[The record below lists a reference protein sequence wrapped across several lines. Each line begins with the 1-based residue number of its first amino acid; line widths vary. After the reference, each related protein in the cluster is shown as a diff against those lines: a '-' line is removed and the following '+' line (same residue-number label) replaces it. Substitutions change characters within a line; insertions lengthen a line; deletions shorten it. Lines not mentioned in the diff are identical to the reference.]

1 MVPIRVAETVFYTKD
16 SISKRFGLA
25 PSTID
30 DYVARGL
37 LQPIKS
43 GDGIAFLST
52 ALVTIEIIQ
61 KGKSLGFSL
70 WEIKRLVDAHSG
82 VSPFANDGNGGK
94 A

>member
-1 MVPIRVAETVFYTKD
+1 MLPKSVTKNLYTKG

-25 PSTID
+25 LSTID
-30 DYVARGL
+30 EYVALGF

-43 GDGIAFLST
+43 GDAIAFTST

-70 WEIKRLVDAHSG
+70 REIKRLVDAHSG
-82 VSPFANDGNGGK
+82 AGPCASDGGGGK